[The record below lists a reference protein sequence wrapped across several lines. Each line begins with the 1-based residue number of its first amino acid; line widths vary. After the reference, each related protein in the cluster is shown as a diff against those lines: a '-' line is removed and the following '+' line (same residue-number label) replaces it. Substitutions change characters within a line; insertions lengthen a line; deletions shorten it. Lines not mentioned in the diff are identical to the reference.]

1 MEPGVTET
9 NPTKRNLDERRR
21 ARALTPEMK
30 NAALRAAAWPLE
42 KTNPLWKPAKTKQS
56 HCFPPSDYFRKDP
69 TGASHAP
76 AAVIFTGREP

>member
-1 MEPGVTET
+1 MEPGVTERT
-9 NPTKRNLDERRR
+9 QPNETWMSAGGRGLSPRR
-21 ARALTPEMK
+21 MK